1 MIWGYGM
8 WGMGLVWPILLGLL
22 VWLVVWSVRPAAD
35 RRRTAVEILE
45 ERFARGEL
53 DAGAYRL
60 TRSELERI

>member
-8 WGMGLVWPILLGLL
+8 WWMGLVWPVLLGLL
-22 VWLVVWSVRPAAD
+22 VWLVVWSVRPVTD

-53 DAGAYRL
+53 DAEAYRL